1 MEPDMT
7 VPVDEAPA
15 KIVGGEK
22 AEVSPARAALVQ
34 SWLEKIKEAR
44 AHLKIKKAFERMK
57 MCQRIAA
64 TGSQEVAWVE
74 GGSYVLPVINRH
86 INLATSQLYAKHPT
100 IVTKRKM
107 TTKVAMKTTKMV
119 TTTNMTKFALKERI
133 ADE

>member
-44 AHLKIKKAFERMK
+44 AHPKIKKAFERMK

-64 TGSQEVAWVE
+64 TGSQEVAWV
-74 GGSYVLPVINRH
+74 GAGTAPPARGVRGLGLRYRAGRHRASRSAGSLREPDNQRRARR
-86 INLATSQLYAKHPT
+86 L
-100 IVTKRKM
+100 
-107 TTKVAMKTTKMV
+107 
-119 TTTNMTKFALKERI
+119 
-133 ADE
+133 